1 MVLLA
6 RFCQESTGR
15 PTPKF
20 RGVIPKSAMI
30 FDHVICSTHIFA
42 DKAYFKTKIRTMV
55 EIEAKVSPGTSK
67 RPQKC
72 TAILH
77 VKSVQ
82 LVNQLLENC
91 L

>member
-20 RGVIPKSAMI
+20 RGVIPESAMS
-30 FDHVICSTHIFA
+30 FDHVICSTYIFA
-42 DKAYFKTKIRTMV
+42 DKAHFKTEIRTMV
-55 EIEAKVSPGTSK
+55 EIEAKVSPGNSK

-72 TAILH
+72 TGVLH

-82 LVNQLLENC
+82 LVNHLLEKC